1 MESLSYRKMEKNLV
15 DGGFFLSEGRNRL
28 LTPFKRVIKAVLTDF
43 ISLHS
48 LPLFYLSTC
57 VGWLLSDGFAA

>member
-1 MESLSYRKMEKNLV
+1 M
-15 DGGFFLSEGRNRL
+15 SEARHSV
-28 LTPFKRVIKAVLTDF
+28 LTPFKRVIKAVLTGF

-57 VGWLLSDGFAA
+57 VDGF